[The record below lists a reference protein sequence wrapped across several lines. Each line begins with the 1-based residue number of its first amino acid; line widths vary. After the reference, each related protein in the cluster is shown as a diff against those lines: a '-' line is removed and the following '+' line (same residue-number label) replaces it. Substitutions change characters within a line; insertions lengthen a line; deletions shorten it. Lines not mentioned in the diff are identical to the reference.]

1 MKTGENFNFKNRRD
15 GMKIVLEKNLI
26 KNVLFY
32 FAYSIYLGYNLL
44 EVSFYLKDIQEYKW
58 TLMILVI
65 VLLVFKEV
73 MDFKFSFRDLIFILL
88 LFSISVLFYKYLG
101 YIQALLP
108 CFIYSARNV
117 NIRTILKLS
126 YRISLVLLLFI
137 IMSSYLGWITY
148 YITYSGGRV
157 RDYLGFRYSLFAP
170 SIFCNIIFLKI
181 YLEKDNI
188 KWRTLIFLSTGNY
201 LLYLYTDSRLTFG
214 LGMIILIL
222 TVIIKIF
229 PRFKHLIMNKLIVGV
244 YIISGGISL
253 YFTIGYNYLVEWQ
266 SNINDFL
273 GGRLALGYSTL
284 NYYGYGI
291 LGRKITL
298 VGNGLDADGYGDIG
312 IYDYVDNLYVQ
323 MLLKLGIIF
332 LFIFI
337 IGMTITMIR
346 IYRLGDVYLYII
358 FSLLALHG
366 IIDDLILLPQYNS
379 FWFVIAALSYR
390 NITNIRKNEKELS

>member
-1 MKTGENFNFKNRRD
+1 
-15 GMKIVLEKNLI
+15 MKIVLERSLI
-26 KNVLFY
+26 RNMLFY

-44 EVSFYLKDIQEYKW
+44 DVSFYLKSIQGYKW
-58 TLMILVI
+58 SLMILVF
-65 VLLVFKEV
+65 VLLIFKEV
-73 MDFKFSFRDLIFILL
+73 MDFKFNFRDLIFILL
-88 LFSISVLFYKYLG
+88 LLPISVLFYKYLG
-101 YIQALLP
+101 TMHTLLP
-108 CFIYSARNV
+108 CLIYSARNV
-117 NIRTILKLS
+117 NVTTTLKLS
-126 YRISLVLLLFI
+126 YRISLLLLLFI
-137 IMSSYLGWITY
+137 IISSYLGWITY
-148 YITYSGGRV
+148 YVTYDGGRV

-188 KWRTLIFLSTGNY
+188 KWRTLIFLITGNS
-201 LLYLYTDSRLTFG
+201 LLYVYTDSRLTFG

-229 PRFKHLIMNKLIVGV
+229 PRFKHLIMNKLIVGA

-379 FWFVIAALSYR
+379 FWFVIAALFYR
-390 NITNIRKNEKELS
+390 NITNVRKNEKELS

>member
-1 MKTGENFNFKNRRD
+1 
-15 GMKIVLEKNLI
+15 MKIVLERSLI
-26 KNVLFY
+26 RNMLFY

-44 EVSFYLKDIQEYKW
+44 EVSFYLKSIQGYKW
-58 TLMILVI
+58 SLMILVF
-65 VLLVFKEV
+65 VLLIFKEV
-73 MDFKFSFRDLIFILL
+73 MDFKFNFRDLIFILL
-88 LFSISVLFYKYLG
+88 LLPISVLFYKYLG
-101 YIQALLP
+101 IMHTLLP
-108 CFIYSARNV
+108 WFIYSARNV
-117 NIRTILKLS
+117 NVTTILKLS
-126 YRISLVLLLFI
+126 YRISLLLLLFI
-137 IMSSYLGWITY
+137 IISSYLGWITY
-148 YITYSGGRV
+148 YVTYDGGRV
-157 RDYLGFRYSLFAP
+157 RDYLGFRYSLFAS

-188 KWRTLIFLSTGNY
+188 KWRTLIFLITGNF
-201 LLYLYTDSRLTFG
+201 LLYVYTDSRLTFG

-222 TVIIKIF
+222 TAIIKIF
-229 PRFKHLIMNKLIVGV
+229 PRLKHFIMNKLLVGA

-379 FWFVIAALSYR
+379 FWFVIAALFYR
-390 NITNIRKNEKELS
+390 NIRNVRKNEKELS

>member
-1 MKTGENFNFKNRRD
+1 
-15 GMKIVLEKNLI
+15 MKIVLEKNLI

-73 MDFKFSFRDLIFILL
+73 MDFKFNFRDLIFILL
-88 LFSISVLFYKYLG
+88 LFPISVLFYKYLG

-148 YITYSGGRV
+148 YIAYSGGRV

-332 LFIFI
+332 LFVFI
-337 IGMTITMIR
+337 IGMTITMIQ
-346 IYRLGDVYLYII
+346 IYRFGDVYLYII

-366 IIDDLILLPQYNS
+366 VIDDLILLPQYNS
-379 FWFVIAALSYR
+379 FWFVIAALFYR

>member
-73 MDFKFSFRDLIFILL
+73 MDFKFNFRDLIFILL
-88 LFSISVLFYKYLG
+88 LFPISVLFYKYLG

-148 YITYSGGRV
+148 YIAYSGGRV

-332 LFIFI
+332 LFVFI
-337 IGMTITMIR
+337 IGMTITMIQ
-346 IYRLGDVYLYII
+346 IYRFGDVYLYII

-366 IIDDLILLPQYNS
+366 VIDDLILLPQYNS
-379 FWFVIAALSYR
+379 FWFVIAALFYR

>member
-1 MKTGENFNFKNRRD
+1 
-15 GMKIVLEKNLI
+15 MKIVLERSLI
-26 KNVLFY
+26 RNMLFY

-44 EVSFYLKDIQEYKW
+44 EVSFYLKSIQGYKW
-58 TLMILVI
+58 PLMILVL
-65 VLLVFKEV
+65 VLLIFKEV
-73 MDFKFSFRDLIFILL
+73 MNFKFNFRDLIFILL
-88 LFSISVLFYKYLG
+88 LLPISVLFYKYLG
-101 YIQALLP
+101 IMHMLLP
-108 CFIYSARNV
+108 YFIYSARNV
-117 NIRTILKLS
+117 NVTTILKLS
-126 YRISLVLLLFI
+126 YRISLLLLLFI
-137 IMSSYLGWITY
+137 IISSYLGWITY
-148 YITYSGGRV
+148 YIAYSDGRV

-170 SIFCNIIFLKI
+170 SIFCNAIFLKI

-188 KWRTLIFLSTGNY
+188 KWRTLIFLITGNV
-201 LLYLYTDSRLTFG
+201 LLYVYTDSRLTFG

-222 TVIIKIF
+222 TMIIKIF
-229 PRFKHLIMNKLIVGV
+229 PRFKHLIMNKLMVGA

-253 YFTIGYNYLVEWQ
+253 YFTIGYNHLVEWQ

-284 NYYGYGI
+284 KYYGYGI

-332 LFIFI
+332 LFVFI

-379 FWFVIAALSYR
+379 FWFVIAALFYR
-390 NITNIRKNEKELS
+390 NITNERKNEKELS

>member
-32 FAYSIYLGYNLL
+32 FTYSIYLGYNLL

-73 MDFKFSFRDLIFILL
+73 MDFKFNFRDLIFILL
-88 LFSISVLFYKYLG
+88 LFPISVLFYKYLG

-148 YITYSGGRV
+148 YIAYSGGRV

-332 LFIFI
+332 LFVFI
-337 IGMTITMIR
+337 IGMTITMIQ
-346 IYRLGDVYLYII
+346 IYRFGDVYLYII

-366 IIDDLILLPQYNS
+366 VIDDLILLPQYNS
-379 FWFVIAALSYR
+379 FWFVIAALFYR